1 MLTQG
6 MLCNFIKLNIIKK
19 IIGIYIAQHTWLSFT
34 MMFKVA
40 HRPLYNDVAHIYG
53 RGMIEFQLFFYFFS
67 LNLEIHANP
76 FKN

>member
-1 MLTQG
+1 VLTQG